1 MHVYASFFIRPDL
14 REPLLSEFPNVK
26 FTFAPNDVNE
36 EELAQA
42 DVLLTY
48 GEDVTES
55 LLDKAPNLQWIFVAS
70 AGVDKMPAQAIVARN
85 ILVSNVKGIHK
96 KPMAESIIGH
106 ILALKRAIPWMYEQK
121 KKGEWSQEVRQEELN
136 GSTALILGP
145 GAIGGEIGRI
155 LQKFDVTTIGC
166 NRSGERAKYM
176 DETIT
181 FDKLQDYLPKADIV
195 LSLLPKTPETDRLFS
210 YDYFVSMKETAIFM
224 NFGRSNIVEESVL
237 IGALK
242 EGQIAHVVL
251 DVFDDEPLSTESELW
266 NIEGVVIS
274 PHISSRSSRY
284 VERSLGIFK
293 PSLRR
298 FVQGYRNLENIVDL
312 ERGY

>member
-14 REPLLSEFPNVK
+14 REPLVSAFPNVQ
-26 FTFAPNDVNE
+26 FTFAPHDVNE
-36 EELAQA
+36 EALAKA

-48 GEDVTES
+48 GEDVTEE
-55 LLDKAPNLQWIFVAS
+55 LLKKAPNIQWIFVAS
-70 AGVDKMPAQAIVARN
+70 AGVEKLPARTILARDIV
-85 ILVSNVKGIHK
+85 VSNVKGIHK

-121 KKGEWSQEVRQEELN
+121 KKGEWSQDVRQDELN

-145 GAIGGEIGRI
+145 GAIGGEIGRL

-181 FDKLQDYLPKADIV
+181 FAQLKDYLPKADIV

-210 YDYFVSMKETAIFM
+210 YDYFVCMKETAIFM

-237 IGALK
+237 VGALK

-251 DVFDDEPLSTESELW
+251 DVFDEEPLPKTSELW
-266 NIEGVVIS
+266 QLDGVVIS
-274 PHISSRSSRY
+274 PHISSRSSLY
-284 VERSLGIFK
+284 VERSLAIFK

-298 FVQGYRNLENIVDL
+298 FMQGYRNLENIVDL

>member
-1 MHVYASFFIRPDL
+1 MHVYVSFFIRPDL
-14 REPLLSEFPNVK
+14 REPLMADFPNAT
-26 FTFAPNDVNE
+26 FTFAPHDVNE
-36 EELAQA
+36 EALATA
-42 DVLLTY
+42 NVLLTY
-48 GEDVTES
+48 GEDVTED
-55 LLDKAPNLQWIFVAS
+55 LLEKAPQLQWIFVAS
-70 AGVDKMPAQAIVARN
+70 AGIEKLPAQAIVERN
-85 ILVSNVKGIHK
+85 IIVSNVRGIHK

-181 FDKLQDYLPKADIV
+181 FEKLKDYLPNADIV
-195 LSLLPKTPETDRLFS
+195 LSLLPKTKETDRLFS

-242 EGQIAHVVL
+242 EGQIASVVL
-251 DVFDDEPLSTESELW
+251 DVFDEEPLSKDSELW
-266 NIEGVVIS
+266 TLDGVVIS

-284 VERSLGIFK
+284 VERSLAIFK
-293 PSLRR
+293 PSLRK
-298 FVQGYRNLENIVDL
+298 FMQGYRNLENIVDL
-312 ERGY
+312 KRGY